1 MLFSLQISLA
11 YICQPWLYLPICR
24 MSVLVFFSVALV
36 LASSAPSLSSEKHHL
51 QEIVKILKRME
62 KLPEDIKQK
71 LTADVIDG
79 HQCEMNDFCK
89 AEKVLELEVGGW
101 KENNKLFVEEGK
113 KLIREI
119 KAYTKHMPC
128 LISYESTNQLELKVL
143 LHRLF
148 TCAQK
153 NYPSTI
159 RGTK

>member
-11 YICQPWLYLPICR
+11 YSCQPWPYLPICR
-24 MSVLVFFSVALV
+24 MNVLVFFSVALV

-62 KLPEDIKQK
+62 KLPEM
-71 LTADVIDG
+71 T
-79 HQCEMNDFCK
+79 DFCK

-101 KENNKLFVEEGK
+101 KENNELFVEEGK

-128 LISYESTNQLELKVL
+128 LISYKSTNQLELKVL